1 MRIFKKILILLGWL
15 CLVVAIGFT
24 IFYTFMQRESVTCQS
39 IVVNISPNSP
49 HFMSEKEIVE
59 MIEKSGEP
67 IIGYKLSAIDIN
79 KLETKLTTFT
89 TLNNVEI
96 FRKVD
101 SKGFSFTGKLVI
113 SADERIPIIRIKNST
128 DDYYMDTEG
137 VKIPVSL
144 GYVERIMLATG
155 TIPDEAIE
163 KSLLKMADFVN
174 KNEFWRAQI
183 EQVFIQANG
192 QLLLLPQVGD
202 YLIEFGTPDDYELKF
217 RNLKAVY
224 QQGFKNLGW
233 NKYKII
239 NVKYR
244 NQVVCTKK

>member
-96 FRKVD
+96 FRKVV

-163 KSLLKMADFVN
+163 KSLLKMADFIN

-183 EQVFIQANG
+183 
-192 QLLLLPQVGD
+192 
-202 YLIEFGTPDDYELKF
+202 
-217 RNLKAVY
+217 
-224 QQGFKNLGW
+224 
-233 NKYKII
+233 
-239 NVKYR
+239 
-244 NQVVCTKK
+244 

>member
-1 MRIFKKILILLGWL
+1 MILFGWL
-15 CLVVAIGFT
+15 CLMAAIGFT
-24 IFYTFMQRESVTCQS
+24 IYYAYAERESVRCQS
-39 IVVNISPNSP
+39 IVVNINPNSP
-49 HFMSEKEIVE
+49 HFMSEKEIE
-59 MIEKSGEP
+59 DMIEKSGEP
-67 IIGYKLSAIDIN
+67 IIGHRLSSIDIN
-79 KLETKLTTFT
+79 KLTAKLTSFS

-113 SADERIPIIRIKNST
+113 SVDERTPIIRFKNAT
-128 DDYYMDTEG
+128 DDYYMAADG
-137 VKIPVSL
+137 VKIPVSQ

-155 TIPDEAIE
+155 TIPDDVI
-163 KSLLKMADFVN
+163 KKDLLKMAEFVN

-183 EQVFIQANG
+183 EQVFVQANG

-202 YLIEFGTPDDYELKF
+202 YIIEFGTPDDYELKF

-239 NVKYR
+239 SVKYR